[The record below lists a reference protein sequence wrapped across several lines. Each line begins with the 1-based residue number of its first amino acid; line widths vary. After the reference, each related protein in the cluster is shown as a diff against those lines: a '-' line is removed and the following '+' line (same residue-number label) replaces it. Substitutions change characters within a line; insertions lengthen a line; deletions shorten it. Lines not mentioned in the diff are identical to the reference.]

1 MALPRRLR
9 ELLQKAKGITDD
21 SRKVEEGFIF
31 FAIKGTKFDGH
42 DFVEEVL
49 KKNPLA
55 VVVEKNVRIKDK
67 RIIKVDSTR
76 KALGESASLFFG
88 EPSKELKVIGVTG
101 TNGKTSTT
109 YILERILNRAGL
121 KAGLMGT
128 VQYRLGEEVFGSG
141 RTTPDPITW
150 HRTLREMKDRGAEFA
165 VTEVSS
171 HALDQHRVWGTEF
184 EAVVFTNLTQD
195 HLDYHGNMESYFLS
209 KKRLF
214 DSYRYR
220 FAVINTDDEYGKRL
234 AREISGEAL
243 TYGREGE
250 LRIESFETG
259 FEGSRIELL
268 WKGKSYIFRT
278 NLIGDFQAY
287 NIAGAV
293 GVALMEGIDI
303 EVIGEALENI
313 HVPGRFEV
321 LRSKRGFIAVVD
333 YAHTPDA
340 MENVLRTVRK
350 LARGRVITVF
360 GAGGNRD
367 RSKRPLMGRSAE
379 RWSDLVVV
387 TSDNPRD
394 EEPERIIE
402 DILKGIE
409 DRARVIV
416 EPDRKR
422 AIERAVNLAREGDI
436 VAVLGKGH
444 EDYQEVKGVK
454 YPFSDSQVLREF
466 LEGG

>member
-1 MALPRRLR
+1 MALPQRLI
-9 ELLQKAKGITDD
+9 ELLTKAKGITDD

-42 DFVEEVL
+42 NFVEEVL
-49 KKNPLA
+49 KKNPLV
-55 VVVEKNVRIKDK
+55 VVVERDIPAKDSRIL
-67 RIIKVDSTR
+67 KVESTR

-88 EPSKELKVIGVTG
+88 KPSKELKVIGITG

-128 VQYRLGEEVFGSG
+128 IQYRLGEEVFGSG

-150 HRTLREMKDRGAEFA
+150 HRTLREMRDKGAEFVA
-165 VTEVSS
+165 TEVSS

-214 DSYRYR
+214 DSYIYR
-220 FAVINTDDEYGKRL
+220 FAVINTDDEYGRRL
-234 AREISGEAL
+234 AKDIKGEAL
-243 TYGREGE
+243 TYGRKGE

-259 FEGSRIELL
+259 FEGSRIELI
-268 WKGKSYIFRT
+268 WKGESYSFRT

-293 GVALMEGIDI
+293 GVALMEGIDAKTLA
-303 EVIGEALENI
+303 EALEDI

-350 LARGRVITVF
+350 LVRGRVITVF

-409 DRARVIV
+409 DRERVIV

-422 AIERAVNLAREGDI
+422 AIERAVNLAKEGDI

>member
-1 MALPRRLR
+1 MALPQKLKDLLR
-9 ELLQKAKGITDD
+9 KAKGITDD

-42 DFVEEVL
+42 DFVGEVL

-55 VVVEKNVRIKDK
+55 VVVEREIPAKDRRIV
-67 RIIKVDSTR
+67 KVESTK
-76 KALGESASLFFG
+76 KALGESASFFFG

-109 YILERILNRAGL
+109 YILEAILTEAG
-121 KAGLMGT
+121 KKTGLLGT
-128 VQYRLGEEVFGSG
+128 INYRLGEEVLGCG

-150 HRTLREMKDRGAEFA
+150 HRTLKEMKERGAEFIVA
-165 VTEVSS
+165 EVSS
-171 HALDQHRVWGTEF
+171 HALDQHRVWGTDF

-195 HLDYHGNMESYFLS
+195 HLDYHGDMENYYLS

-220 FAVINTDDEYGKRL
+220 FAVINTDDEYGR
-234 AREISGEAL
+234 RIVQEIEGEVL

-259 FEGSRIELL
+259 FEGSRIELSFRGR
-268 WKGKSYIFRT
+268 KYTFRT
-278 NLIGDFQAY
+278 NLVGEFQAY
-287 NIAGAV
+287 NLAGAIATV
-293 GVALMEGIDI
+293 FGMGIGPQVVERALLTLYI
-303 EVIGEALENI
+303 
-313 HVPGRFEV
+313 PGRFEV
-321 LRSKRGFIAVVD
+321 LRSRKGFIAVVD

-340 MENVLRTVRK
+340 VYNVLRSLRK
-350 LARGRVITVF
+350 LARGRLITVF

-367 RSKRPLMGRSAE
+367 RSKRPLMGRSAW
-379 RWSDLVVV
+379 RWSDLIIL
-387 TSDNPRD
+387 TSDNPRYED
-394 EEPERIIE
+394 PVSIIE

-409 DRARVIV
+409 DRSRVIV
-416 EPDRKR
+416 EPDRRR
-422 AIERAVNLAREGDI
+422 AIERAVNLAKEGDI

-454 YPFSDSQVLREF
+454 YPFSDSEVLKEF
-466 LEGG
+466 L